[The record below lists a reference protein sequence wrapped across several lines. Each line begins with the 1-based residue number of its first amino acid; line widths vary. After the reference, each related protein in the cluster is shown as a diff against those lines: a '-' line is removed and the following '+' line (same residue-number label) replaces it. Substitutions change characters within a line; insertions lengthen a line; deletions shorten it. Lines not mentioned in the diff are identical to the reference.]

1 MIQRSTIVFIG
12 SGFCAFFKCLILSLV
27 VWRSEKTEYLK
38 ITCSWFSVWGLR
50 PSCPCLKC
58 QYHKSSK
65 GLLLTISIMSGGI
78 TSGSMSWI
86 CRTCLLY
93 SSFIVLNSVRQA
105 SILGYSRLEAQR
117 KTSMRGFRLTEWTES
132 NTLCFTHCFSG
143 PVLLQSIQVFSV
155 SARFSWSSSIMAC
168 CCTPGR
174 SDRSNKNNYLRIQSN
189 LSPRTSEN
197 TFIFYVFMAHCLE
210 GLKNLTGFHKWLI
223 SKDWDEGPA
232 GTWRK
237 QGHGLHEN
245 ILFVLQAQI
254 AQSVVKFEQ
263 RLKQERL
270 EARYKTQVN
279 RGQWHEMVRLGKQ
292 WLMQHYQK
300 NSPLYTTHSSSLS
313 KHCAYIAHKATR
325 PLTFRWIHSS

>member
-1 MIQRSTIVFIG
+1 M
-12 SGFCAFFKCLILSLV
+12 
-27 VWRSEKTEYLK
+27 WRPEKTEYLM

-189 LSPRTSEN
+189 LRPRTSEN
-197 TFIFYVFMAHCLE
+197 AFIFYVFMAHCLE
-210 GLKNLTGFHKWLI
+210 GLKNLQGFINDWLAKTGM
-223 SKDWDEGPA
+223 KDLQVPG
-232 GTWRK
+232 
-237 QGHGLHEN
+237 EN
-245 ILFVLQAQI
+245 RDMACMRTY
-254 AQSVVKFEQ
+254 SSSCRP
-263 RLKQERL
+263 RLRRVWWNL
-270 EARYKTQVN
+270 N
-279 RGQWHEMVRLGKQ
+279 RG
-292 WLMQHYQK
+292 
-300 NSPLYTTHSSSLS
+300 SSRSGWKPAT
-313 KHCAYIAHKATR
+313 KHRWTEVNDTR
-325 PLTFRWIHSS
+325 W